1 MLFKFKD
8 EKTVVIKIIRVC
20 IFHAY
25 LRTDLQVEILFKLD
39 LRRWCQKVCLS
50 LPELR
55 NMKQHLSTILRGHF
69 KGQNHQQKEQKCVN
83 VLLNRW
89 GKGPLSIACHL
100 DITFFGFSWESGHW
114 VNQIFPHLH
123 VATCDPES
131 VADVDSGV
139 TGKF

>member
-8 EKTVVIKIIRVC
+8 EKTVVIKVIRVC

-114 VNQIFPHLH
+114 VNQNFPHLH